1 MERIQFINVF
11 IIHPCNSGPEIES
24 STLHQD
30 QNEGNQ
36 SKAVAGTSLSNLSN
50 VNALKAGASKAGA
63 SKVGPSK
70 AVASRFFAAMTG
82 AAKAVDSTTF
92 AAKTVAAKTG
102 AAKTSAAKTGAAT
115 TGATKTGA
123 AKGGAGKV
131 DIVKTVLARLYNL
144 QKDGTRNNSRCK
156 APTGITPLSP
166 LRNFNHQLPVINL
179 SPTPT
184 TSFDQQSVVASP
196 GSKRRLAVDCSTS
209 SSFKKPM
216 TTPEPSMEK
225 NVSRLMLK
233 KSFEIL
239 ETVGRVEQ
247 KLDRLLAVQDNQHI
261 EDLFDEIMKLPVDH
275 RDSWLML
282 EDLLVEKRSGIK
294 LVNSH
299 TSFLM

>member
-30 QNEGNQ
+30 QNEGSQ

-70 AVASRFFAAMTG
+70 AVASTFFAAMTG

-131 DIVKTVLARLYNL
+131 DIVKTVLARFYNP

-261 EDLFDEIMKLPVDH
+261 EDLFDEIMKLPVDN

-282 EDLLVEKRSGIK
+282 EDLLVEKLLRYGVRVKS
-294 LVNSH
+294 V
-299 TSFLM
+299 

>member
-70 AVASRFFAAMTG
+70 AVASTSFAAMTG

-115 TGATKTGA
+115 TGATKTSA

-131 DIVKTVLARLYNL
+131 DIVKTVLARFYNP

-261 EDLFDEIMKLPVDH
+261 EDLFDEIMKLPVDN

-282 EDLLVEKRSGIK
+282 EDLLVEKLLRYGVRVKS
-294 LVNSH
+294 V
-299 TSFLM
+299 

>member
-131 DIVKTVLARLYNL
+131 DIVKTVLARFYNP

-261 EDLFDEIMKLPVDH
+261 EDLFDEIMKLPVDD

>member
-36 SKAVAGTSLSNLSN
+36 SKAVAGTSLSNRSN
-50 VNALKAGASKAGA
+50 VNALKAGASK
-63 SKVGPSK
+63 VGPAK
-70 AVASRFFAAMTG
+70 AVAS
-82 AAKAVDSTTF
+82 TTV

-102 AAKTSAAKTGAAT
+102 AAKTSAATTGAAKTNAAT
-115 TGATKTGA
+115 TGASKTGA

-131 DIVKTVLARLYNL
+131 DIVKTVLARFYNP

-179 SPTPT
+179 SPIPT

-216 TTPEPSMEK
+216 TAPEPSMEK

-261 EDLFDEIMKLPVDH
+261 EDLFDEIMKLPVDD

-294 LVNSH
+294 LVNSQ
-299 TSFLM
+299 TSFFYVVRKSCHDC

>member
-30 QNEGNQ
+30 QNEKNQ

-70 AVASRFFAAMTG
+70 AVASTSFAAMTG

-115 TGATKTGA
+115 TGATKTSA

-131 DIVKTVLARLYNL
+131 DIVKTVLARFYNP

-156 APTGITPLSP
+156 TPTGITPLSP

-261 EDLFDEIMKLPVDH
+261 EDLFDEIMKLPVDN

-282 EDLLVEKRSGIK
+282 EDLLVEKLLRYGVRVKS
-294 LVNSH
+294 V
-299 TSFLM
+299 

>member
-70 AVASRFFAAMTG
+70 AVASTSFAAMTG

-131 DIVKTVLARLYNL
+131 DIVKTVLARFYNP

-261 EDLFDEIMKLPVDH
+261 EDLFDEIMKLPVDN

-282 EDLLVEKRSGIK
+282 EDLLVEKLLRYGVRVKS
-294 LVNSH
+294 V
-299 TSFLM
+299 

>member
-70 AVASRFFAAMTG
+70 AVASTSFAAMTG

-131 DIVKTVLARLYNL
+131 DIVKTVLARFYNP

-233 KSFEIL
+233 KKFEIL

-261 EDLFDEIMKLPVDH
+261 EDLFDEIMKLPVDN

-282 EDLLVEKRSGIK
+282 EDLLVEKLLRYGVRVKS
-294 LVNSH
+294 V
-299 TSFLM
+299 

>member
-70 AVASRFFAAMTG
+70 AVASTSFAAMTG

-131 DIVKTVLARLYNL
+131 DIVKTVLARFYNP

-261 EDLFDEIMKLPVDH
+261 EDLFDEIMKLPVDD

-282 EDLLVEKRSGIK
+282 EDLLVEKLLRYGVRVKS
-294 LVNSH
+294 V
-299 TSFLM
+299 